1 MYYVYVLK
9 SINHDKIYIGFTS
22 SLEQRLEAH
31 NHAQNKG
38 WTRLYMP
45 WNIVYT
51 ESFELKSD
59 AMLREKQLKT
69 GKGRAF
75 IRKEILK

>member
-1 MYYVYVLK
+1 
-9 SINHDKIYIGFTS
+9 
-22 SLEQRLEAH
+22 
-31 NHAQNKG
+31 
-38 WTRLYMP
+38 MP